1 MRHPAPQGSL
11 HRVRA
16 PTQGNE
22 GVGLAPGRGAGGKI
36 GPLIVCSCTAH
47 KISAFHLRSQAV
59 RWFSGFRV
67 GVFFWA
73 RKSLRCCDRGGV
85 S

>member
-36 GPLIVCSCTAH
+36 GPLIVCSYPTH
-47 KISAFHLRSQAV
+47 KISPRSLPTHGV
-59 RWFSGFRV
+59 RWFDGFGV
-67 GVFFWA
+67 GVFFWSA
-73 RKSLRCCDRGGV
+73 RTSRG
-85 S
+85 